1 MERKYREIIDKEW
14 REIIKLRQQNKT
26 ITAIQEIHSEVKR
39 DLKVYIYI
47 KRKTIKVFYWKK
59 ERIEGKE
66 QE

>member
-1 MERKYREIIDKEW
+1 MERKYREIIDKER

-26 ITAIQEIHSEVKR
+26 IIAIEEIHSEVKK

-59 ERIEGKE
+59 ERIE
-66 QE
+66 

>member
-26 ITAIQEIHSEVKR
+26 IIAIEEIHSEVKK

-59 ERIEGKE
+59 ERIEWKE

>member
-14 REIIKLRQQNKT
+14 RALIKLQQNKT
-26 ITAIQEIHSEVKR
+26 ITAMQEILSEVER

-47 KRKTIKVFYWKK
+47 KKTIKVFYLKK
-59 ERIEGKE
+59 ERIEWKE